1 MCSRTKLGD
10 SKIAQFGQTGKNTKN
25 KFDDFPKNFS
35 ELVKEIGK
43 IIVVCPL
50 EISNNFMLF
59 NLWKLTKVLGLK
71 IQLQF
76 LVFCVNVWLRQ
87 FLNSF
92 AWFFLLQNV
101 TPTIRT
107 TSYGWFW
114 FVPNELFL
122 QPKQLSHWRLFC
134 NQNSCPIEG
143 CTSTKTVVSL
153 KAVLHLR
160 QLSHWGLYFNQN
172 SCPIEGCNTSKT
184 VVPLKAVL
192 QPKQL
197 SHWRLFCNQNSC
209 PFEGCTSI
217 KTVIWSYER
226 IPVSQKSKQLYLLFK
241 VVIKPKILYCPIK
254 GVLQLR
260 QLSYWMCPTSKTCPF
275 WGSP

>member
-71 IQLQF
+71 IQLPF
-76 LVFCVNVWLRQ
+76 LVFCVNVRLRQ

-107 TSYGWFW
+107 TSYGRFW
-114 FVPNELFL
+114 FVPNEF
-122 QPKQLSHWRLFC
+122 F
-134 NQNSCPIEG
+134 
-143 CTSTKTVVSL
+143 
-153 KAVLHLR
+153 
-160 QLSHWGLYFNQN
+160 
-172 SCPIEGCNTSKT
+172 
-184 VVPLKAVL
+184 L

>member
-1 MCSRTKLGD
+1 MCSRTKVGD

-71 IQLQF
+71 IQLPF
-76 LVFCVNVWLRQ
+76 LVFCVNVRLRQ

-153 KAVLHLR
+153 KAVLQSK
-160 QLSHWGLYFNQN
+160 QLSLWRLYFNQN
-172 SCPIEGCNTSKT
+172 SYLVLWEDTRKSKVKT
-184 VVPLKAVL
+184 VVFTIQSCHKT
-192 QPKQL
+192 KNIIL
-197 SHWRLFCNQNSC
+197 SH
-209 PFEGCTSI
+209 
-217 KTVIWSYER
+217 
-226 IPVSQKSKQLYLLFK
+226 
-241 VVIKPKILYCPIK
+241 
-254 GVLQLR
+254 
-260 QLSYWMCPTSKTCPF
+260 
-275 WGSP
+275 